1 MGLISKLIKAAIGAL
16 LADKAARSAALA
28 TIVRYI
34 GYIFRPKEASK
45 AASSIS
51 GLGRRAA
58 GHTPYDLLSKL
69 LHAAAELLI
78 LRFFARKGG
87 LFAAAVL
94 SGLSAILLAS
104 RRSGKDGSLS
114 AKESES
120 RRIIDLD
127 DYTVLDDRR

>member
-1 MGLISKLIKAAIGAL
+1 MISKVIKAAIGAL
-16 LADKAARSAALA
+16 LADKAARSAILA

-34 GYIFRPKEASK
+34 GYIFRPGEASK

-58 GHTPYDLLSKL
+58 VHASSGLLSKL
-69 LHAAAELLI
+69 IHAAAELLI

-87 LFAAAVL
+87 LAAAVL
-94 SGLSAILLAS
+94 SALAAILLAS
-104 RRSGKDGSLS
+104 RRGGKDGSSS